1 MSTPHATHPSREAD
15 PGGTARPDVDVVIA
29 THHRPQ
35 EVREAIAAV
44 LEQEYAGRV
53 RVLVVFDGSDPDPSL
68 ARPGDHRSVEVLVNQ
83 RRRGLAG
90 ARNTGILTS
99 TAELVAF
106 CDDDDLWL
114 PDKLTH
120 QVAALRER
128 PRALFASCGAE
139 TVYTDRTVTCLW
151 RKPQIAH
158 VDLLHSR
165 IKEACADS
173 FLVRR
178 EAFFGPVG
186 LFAEDIP
193 GGFGEDYE
201 MLLRAARHSPIVY
214 VPVVGVRVRVHGR
227 TSHFTGHWATIA
239 TACEWLLAGYPEFST
254 ERRGFARIAGQIG
267 IAWGMFGMRRNALRW
282 ARRSFLASP
291 LEIRSYVVAA
301 LALGL
306 VPRPWVQR
314 RLDAAGATS

>member
-114 PDKLTH
+114 PGKLER
-120 QVAALRER
+120 QAAMLASGGPATCVTGIEVTYDGTSHVRVPSPEDLDLRN
-128 PRALFASCGAE
+128 
-139 TVYTDRTVTCLW
+139 
-151 RKPQIAH
+151 
-158 VDLLHSR
+158 
-165 IKEACADS
+165 
-173 FLVRR
+173 LVRHR
-178 EAFFGPVG
+178 VMEAHPSTVVVRRTALLDDIG
-186 LFAEDIP
+186 LVDEDIP
-193 GGFGEDYE
+193 GSYGEDFDW
-201 MLLRAARHSPIVY
+201 MIRAAMAGGFHV
-214 VPVVGVRVRVHGR
+214 VPAPLARVRWGGSQFSRNWSTIAEAIDYGLAKHAVFHDDRRALARLLGRKAFALAAMRRRDALAWSLRSARQSVLEPRAYLSALVALRLVSADRLLATAHRHGR
-227 TSHFTGHWATIA
+227 
-239 TACEWLLAGYPEFST
+239 
-254 ERRGFARIAGQIG
+254 G
-267 IAWGMFGMRRNALRW
+267 I
-282 ARRSFLASP
+282 
-291 LEIRSYVVAA
+291 
-301 LALGL
+301 
-306 VPRPWVQR
+306 
-314 RLDAAGATS
+314 